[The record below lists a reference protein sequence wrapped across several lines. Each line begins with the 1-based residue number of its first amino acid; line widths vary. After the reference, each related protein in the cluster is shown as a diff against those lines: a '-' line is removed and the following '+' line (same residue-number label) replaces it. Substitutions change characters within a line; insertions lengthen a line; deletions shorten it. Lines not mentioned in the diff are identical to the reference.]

1 MCEEFLLKWNDYQS
15 SFSSMMESLCLSD
28 EMVDC
33 TITAGGGSRRAV
45 IGQAAAV
52 LSSDWLLGATPPT
65 A

>member
-33 TITAGGGSRRAV
+33 TISHATYPQV
-45 IGQAAAV
+45 PTL
-52 LSSDWLLGATPPT
+52 LSSDLLMIW
-65 A
+65 